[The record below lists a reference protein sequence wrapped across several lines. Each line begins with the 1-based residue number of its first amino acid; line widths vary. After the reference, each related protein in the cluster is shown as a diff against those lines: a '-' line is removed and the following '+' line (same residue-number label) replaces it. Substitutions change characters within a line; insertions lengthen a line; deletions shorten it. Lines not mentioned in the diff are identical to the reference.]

1 MGASAM
7 ILAQWN
13 GVWAIASRLRG
24 NSTGCALRAPNCVG
38 PQLADEGFEPISTST
53 FWHKYFPSTS
63 GIAFYPS
70 VFYHGLKIWPQAWD
84 RESEDPILQCLAMP
98 ANFDELNS
106 DYFRTM
112 AKRINARYPGDVL
125 IADGWE
131 RKGRAEYVKAL
142 HVNEIEMI
150 EGPPPEGEF

>member
-1 MGASAM
+1 
-7 ILAQWN
+7 
-13 GVWAIASRLRG
+13 
-24 NSTGCALRAPNCVG
+24 
-38 PQLADEGFEPISTST
+38 
-53 FWHKYFPSTS
+53 
-63 GIAFYPS
+63 
-70 VFYHGLKIWPQAWD
+70 
-84 RESEDPILQCLAMP
+84 MP

-131 RKGRAEYVKAL
+131 RKSRAEYVKAL
-142 HVNEIEMI
+142 HVSEIEKI